1 MCDAATCDLGH
12 IMTTVDISGRD
23 QTETRCE
30 IGGSSCPMDERRCRH
45 DNDDEGVMGAEKT
58 EQMESKKRFVGHIV
72 RKKTA
77 WKKD

>member
-1 MCDAATCDLGH
+1 
-12 IMTTVDISGRD
+12 
-23 QTETRCE
+23 
-30 IGGSSCPMDERRCRH
+30 MDERRCRH